1 MKKLFFI
8 LLFLPFCLS
17 AQTTETTLSDTTGHK
32 LMMTFTDQDSLQDSV
47 PQRTSYMSFF
57 GKNKTEYSICMI
69 RHFVFF
75 APKEEPMDIGPCT
88 TKKYIFNE
96 KEQIFNGKS
105 YKYEIGLHKDSLF
118 KFERDILLREDTVL
132 GRLYRYYPELDTE
145 VVLCDMSLQQGDTFR
160 IPLIHIPSDN
170 FPFDY
175 YYKEQGLPIM
185 VDTVLYI
192 SGIKHIVFHY
202 ITSTWTMNSI
212 FYDIESGICIRNKIP
227 FCFIEGIGPSYGL
240 GYIMDLERYEQYL
253 PLMLCLHK
261 DDTLAFT
268 QHEATGC
275 ELNRYT
281 PFQIKEPKRATLTL
295 QPNPAQDYIL
305 LRNEDASDLGG
316 EIIITDAIGRVL
328 LHRTMENAEMRINTS
343 RYSSGTYFVR
353 YRSKNGVQILKFV
366 KAE

>member
-1 MKKLFFI
+1 MKKLLY
-8 LLFLPFCLS
+8 LLCFLPFCLQ
-17 AQTTETTLSDTTGHK
+17 AQTTETTETTLSDTTGHK
-32 LMMTFTDQDSLQDSV
+32 LLMTLTDQDSLQDSV

-57 GKNKTEYSICMI
+57 GKKKTEYSIC
-69 RHFVFF
+69 RLKCWAYF
-75 APKEEPMDIGPCT
+75 APKDEPLDVAPCT
-88 TKKYIFNE
+88 TNKYIFNE

-105 YKYEIGLHKDSLF
+105 YKYEIELHKDSLF

-160 IPLIHIPSDN
+160 IPWICIQSEY
-170 FPFDY
+170 FPDY
-175 YYKEQGLPIM
+175 YYNEADKPII
-185 VDTVLYI
+185 VDTVFFI
-192 SGIKHIVFHY
+192 NGVKHIIFQY
-202 ITSTWTMNSI
+202 MKGMIYRSR
-212 FYDIESGICIRNKIP
+212 FYDIDGICKNNKIP
-227 FCFIEGIGPSYGL
+227 FSFIEGIGPSYGL
-240 GYIMDLERYEQYL
+240 GYIMDLKRFERVL

-261 DDTLAFT
+261 DDTLAFM

-275 ELNRYT
+275 ELNVN
-281 PFQIKEPKRATLTL
+281 PKPQIKEPKRTTLTL

-328 LHRTMENAEMRINTS
+328 LHRTMENTEMHINIGS
-343 RYSSGTYFVR
+343 YGYGTYFVR
-353 YRSKNGVQILKFV
+353 YRSKNGVQMLKFV

>member
-1 MKKLFFI
+1 MKKLLFI
-8 LLFLPFCLS
+8 LLCLPLCLQ
-17 AQTTETTLSDTTGHK
+17 AQTQKATVSDTTGHK
-32 LMMTFTDQDSLQDSV
+32 LLMSLTDQDSLQDSV
-47 PQRTSYMSFF
+47 PHKTSFQSFF
-57 GKNKTEYSICMI
+57 GKNRMEYSILILKCWGC
-69 RHFVFF
+69 F
-75 APKEEPMDIGPCT
+75 APKEEPIDIAPCT
-88 TKKYIFNE
+88 TNIYTFNE
-96 KEQIFNGKS
+96 KEHVFNGKR
-105 YKYEIGLHKDSLF
+105 YKYEVNLHQDSTF
-118 KFERDILLREDTVL
+118 KFERDILLREDTVF

-160 IPLIHIPSDN
+160 IPLIRIPSEN
-170 FPFDY
+170 FPFY
-175 YYKEQGLPIM
+175 YYEEQGVPIV

-192 SGIKHIVFHY
+192 NEIKHIIFHY
-202 ITSTWTMNSI
+202 ITSKWNMNSK
-212 FYDIESGICIRNKIP
+212 FYNIEGGICIKYKIP

-328 LHRTMENAEMRINTS
+328 LHRTMEQAEMRINTS
-343 RYSSGTYFVR
+343 RYSSGSYFVR
-353 YRSKNGVQILKFV
+353 YRSKNGVQVLKFV